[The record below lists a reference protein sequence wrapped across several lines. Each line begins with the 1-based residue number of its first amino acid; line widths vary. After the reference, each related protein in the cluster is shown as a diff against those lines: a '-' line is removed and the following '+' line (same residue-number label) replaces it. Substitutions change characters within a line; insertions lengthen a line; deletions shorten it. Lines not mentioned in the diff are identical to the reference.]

1 VLSEPA
7 EASKPARVLLVQGDP
22 RAATIIVEMLRVVWP
37 HGLLVTHAPHIPD
50 AVVELGDHGDSCVL
64 LEIPADEQEP
74 LAGLQELVTAAPDAA
89 IVVISEH
96 GDDELGVAA
105 VRAGAQDHLV
115 RSELH
120 PALLARSVRFALERK
135 RAEVRLAQQAL
146 HDPLTGLP
154 NRLLFLDRLT
164 VALDRSRRIG
174 LAPAVMFL
182 DLDRF
187 KEINDSLG
195 HGAGDR
201 LLRELAERFRELM
214 RPMDTVAR
222 LGGDEFTFL
231 FEGLS
236 GEEEARAIARRIRE
250 AAAVPVALGADED
263 TTVEVSIGI
272 VMLEDP
278 AASLEDALRDADAA
292 MYRAKDLGGD
302 RAELFEE
309 RTKTRIPP
317 VPPGPA
323 SPPAATT
330 PTAASTPPR
339 DTPPRAAASR
349 AGTSRVV
356 PGERALRTAIEA
368 SQLRV
373 HYQPQVS
380 INGETGLVGF
390 EALVR
395 WEHPERGLIAPAEF
409 VPLAEET
416 GLIGPLG
423 DWVIEQA
430 LVQVHRWRQSRPGM
444 SISVNLS
451 RRQLEDR
458 KLATRLADTMRARG
472 TDPSVLWLEVTEEAV
487 VDDAEGVARALAEL
501 HDIGVNLAID
511 DFGLGR
517 SSLPSLRELPVD
529 MLKIHQS
536 FVSPLGTGPGNGAVV
551 GAVVELGHA
560 LGLSVIAEGVETDHQ
575 LAHLRDLGCDG
586 AQGFLFSQ
594 PVPETAVRDLLGSH

>member
-1 VLSEPA
+1 
-7 EASKPARVLLVQGDP
+7 
-22 RAATIIVEMLRVVWP
+22 
-37 HGLLVTHAPHIPD
+37 
-50 AVVELGDHGDSCVL
+50 
-64 LEIPADEQEP
+64 
-74 LAGLQELVTAAPDAA
+74 
-89 IVVISEH
+89 
-96 GDDELGVAA
+96 
-105 VRAGAQDHLV
+105 
-115 RSELH
+115 
-120 PALLARSVRFALERK
+120 
-135 RAEVRLAQQAL
+135 
-146 HDPLTGLP
+146 
-154 NRLLFLDRLT
+154 
-164 VALDRSRRIG
+164 
-174 LAPAVMFL
+174 
-182 DLDRF
+182 
-187 KEINDSLG
+187 
-195 HGAGDR
+195 
-201 LLRELAERFRELM
+201 
-214 RPMDTVAR
+214 
-222 LGGDEFTFL
+222 
-231 FEGLS
+231 
-236 GEEEARAIARRIRE
+236 
-250 AAAVPVALGADED
+250 
-263 TTVEVSIGI
+263 
-272 VMLEDP
+272 
-278 AASLEDALRDADAA
+278 

-373 HYQPQVS
+373 HYQPRVS

-458 KLATRLADTMRARG
+458 ELAARLADTMRSRG
-472 TDPSVLWLEVTEEAV
+472 TDPSVLWLEVTEQAV

-501 HDIGVNLAID
+501 HNIGVNLAID

-536 FVSPLGTGPGNGAVV
+536 FVSPLGTEPGDGAVV

-560 LGLSVIAEGVETDHQ
+560 LGLSVIAEGVETDYQ

-594 PVPETAVRDLLGSH
+594 PVPETAVRELLGSH